1 MALNNVLTFLNFDG
15 SDLTFP
21 KSYYYLLD
29 TILAY
34 EIQHIFRANE
44 E

>member
-1 MALNNVLTFLNFDG
+1 MVLNNVLTFLNFDG

-29 TILAY
+29 MILAY
-34 EIQHIFRANE
+34 EIHYIIRTNE